1 MIREVTRD
9 DIPVCVD
16 IIRKSFKTVA
26 EEFGFT
32 IDNAPRFTAFA
43 TTEERLYLQMDNE
56 PRLMFVYEQ
65 NGVICGYYSLLMQD
79 NNECEL
85 NNLAVLP
92 EYRHCG
98 IGKTLLEHAYE
109 TARNQGC
116 KRVNIGIVEENIQ
129 LRKWYEQSGAVHT
142 GTKKFDFFPFTC
154 GYMVKEIFFAV
165 PHR

>member
-1 MIREVTRD
+1 
-9 DIPVCVD
+9 
-16 IIRKSFKTVA
+16 
-26 EEFGFT
+26 
-32 IDNAPRFTAFA
+32 
-43 TTEERLYLQMDNE
+43 MDNE
-56 PRLMFVYEQ
+56 LRQMFVYEK

-85 NNLAVLP
+85 NNLAALP

-154 GYMVKEIFFAV
+154 GYMVKEI
-165 PHR
+165 

>member
-1 MIREVTRD
+1 MRIVRSALTSHFD
-9 DIPVCVD
+9 L
-16 IIRKSFKTVA
+16 IISTSLHRK
-26 EEFGFT
+26 
-32 IDNAPRFTAFA
+32 
-43 TTEERLYLQMDNE
+43 
-56 PRLMFVYEQ
+56 
-65 NGVICGYYSLLMQD
+65 
-79 NNECEL
+79 L

-154 GYMVKEIFFAV
+154 GYMVKEI
-165 PHR
+165 